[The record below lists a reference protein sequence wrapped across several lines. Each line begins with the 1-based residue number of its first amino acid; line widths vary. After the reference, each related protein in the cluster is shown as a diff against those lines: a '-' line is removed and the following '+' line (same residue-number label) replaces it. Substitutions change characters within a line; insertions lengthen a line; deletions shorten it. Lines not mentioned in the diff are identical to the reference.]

1 VRFIIASCL
10 AFLIGC
16 QDYTMMGVEKR
27 QPQML
32 VHPTEI
38 DFGRLDAGTETGQDS
53 FVIVNTGD
61 EDLTIFAPDLVSG
74 NFRFDID
81 EYESEEITIAG
92 GDLLEVKNTRSGI
105 IIKGILKKNKKVN
118 VFF

>member
-1 VRFIIASCL
+1 MRFVIASCL

-38 DFGRLDAGTETGQDS
+38 DFGRLDAGTETGHET

-61 EDLTIFAPDLVSG
+61 EDLLIFAPDSVS
-74 NFRFDID
+74 
-81 EYESEEITIAG
+81 YTHLTLPTIHR
-92 GDLLEVKNTRSGI
+92 V
-105 IIKGILKKNKKVN
+105 
-118 VFF
+118 